1 MFDLKS
7 IFGMFIKPEEKSVL
21 GVDIGSSSIKLVQ
34 LKKQKG
40 QAILETYGE
49 IALGP
54 YGGQEVGHSTSLTLD
69 KIVSALTDLVRES
82 NATTKF
88 SALSLPI
95 SSSLI
100 SFITVPNLDDKK
112 LAEIIPLEARK
123 YIPVAPSE
131 VSLDYW
137 VMPKES
143 DGLSEFQT
151 EGEKNNA
158 QGTKEVLLVVVHNDA
173 SNKNVEIAKSSN
185 LELGFSE
192 IEIFASMR
200 SILPVSMS
208 PQMIMDFGAGST
220 KIYIIERGVLR
231 ASHTINRGG
240 QDISFVISKSLGIP
254 FDAAEA
260 LKKET
265 GLLPS
270 EKGTSEAGMVTMD
283 FIFSE
288 ARRVIFNYQRKSNK
302 NISKIYLSG
311 GGSNLKGFVEAAEA
325 AFQMPVE
332 ISNPFNKVQYPA
344 FLEDILRSVGPEFAV
359 AIGLALRKL
368 EENN

>member
-1 MFDLKS
+1 MLF
-7 IFGMFIKPEEKSVL
+7 
-21 GVDIGSSSIKLVQ
+21 
-34 LKKQKG
+34 
-40 QAILETYGE
+40 
-49 IALGP
+49 
-54 YGGQEVGHSTSLTLD
+54 
-69 KIVSALTDLVRES
+69 
-82 NATTKF
+82 
-88 SALSLPI
+88 
-95 SSSLI
+95 
-100 SFITVPNLDDKK
+100 
-112 LAEIIPLEARK
+112 
-123 YIPVAPSE
+123 
-131 VSLDYW
+131 
-137 VMPKES
+137 
-143 DGLSEFQT
+143 
-151 EGEKNNA
+151 
-158 QGTKEVLLVVVHNDA
+158 
-173 SNKNVEIAKSSN
+173 
-185 LELGFSE
+185 
-192 IEIFASMR
+192 R
-200 SILPVSMS
+200 S
-208 PQMIMDFGAGST
+208 AGST